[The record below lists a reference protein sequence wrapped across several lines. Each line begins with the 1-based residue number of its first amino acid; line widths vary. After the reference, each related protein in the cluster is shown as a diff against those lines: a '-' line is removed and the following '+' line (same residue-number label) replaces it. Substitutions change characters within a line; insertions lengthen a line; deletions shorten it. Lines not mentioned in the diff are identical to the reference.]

1 MHNINISSAETKQLF
16 LFLCPFYLLTL
27 EYTDCAP
34 QPRYLPILHNTGAA
48 VSFTCICFYTTL
60 LTDLTR
66 KCVLTGYEKVLYPLR
81 VTSTV
86 AQTIVTIC
94 CILF

>member
-1 MHNINISSAETKQLF
+1 MQKLSSCFCVLVSF
-16 LFLCPFYLLTL
+16 HLSTL
-27 EYTDCAP
+27 ECTDCAS
-34 QPRYLPILHNTGAA
+34 QPGYLSFLHYMGAA

-60 LTDLTR
+60 LTELTR

-81 VTSTV
+81 IISTV
-86 AQTIVTIC
+86 VQIIVSIC